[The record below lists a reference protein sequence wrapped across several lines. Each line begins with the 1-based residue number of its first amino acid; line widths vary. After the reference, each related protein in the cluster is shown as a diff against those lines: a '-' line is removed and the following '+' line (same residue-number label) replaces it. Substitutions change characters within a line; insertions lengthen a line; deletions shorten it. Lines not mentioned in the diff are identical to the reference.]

1 MGRMRLPCWE
11 CGEKIMVDE
20 QAPADGLAAAGWV
33 LTKGETYCWRCA
45 VQRGLKGAPAAVDDQ
60 SPIGVPEFLRRP
72 APPGHALGDPRT
84 REALERYRRRGWL
97 WIAAGVAAVA
107 AMVVIGPPAVQ
118 RTGEVQGWTKLW
130 WEAFSLGLVG
140 VLAGVVVFRRAR
152 RWQLT
157 LGSMPWRSCRARFI
171 SVTSR
176 RGRSGIELTA
186 RDDATPSPIVL
197 MALSPGM
204 RGRERALAGQ
214 SEVWVATA
222 PSGQSVIAIP
232 GTLDLF
238 AAAPPKGRSCRTLI
252 DAHRRGL
259 SHVGV
264 RRRGLRI
271 AVYGVV
277 LAAQAVWVIVALT
290 NPPPGPDGPIPVPAG
305 TSITRAGPVPGAWA
319 ATGTVMSAVGSSEA
333 VGGQLVRA
341 WSISRQCSAGSCAY
355 YVVRQTAYAPVRARL
370 RPRGG
375 LWYAQFSPETA
386 PCAISDGRTLYW
398 QNQTRFLFRFSS
410 DGRTVAA
417 GERNYSYAP
426 DCGYGL
432 VTVSWAGSLV
442 ADPAAGSGA
451 AVPAVQATGA

>member
-1 MGRMRLPCWE
+1 VGRMRLPCWT
-11 CGEKIMVDE
+11 CGEKIMVDDRT
-20 QAPADGLAAAGWV
+20 PADGLAAAGWV

-45 VQRGLKGAPAAVDDQ
+45 VQRGLRGAPATADDQ

-72 APPGHALGDPRT
+72 VPQGQALGDPRT

-107 AMVVIGPPAVQ
+107 AMVVIGPPALP
-118 RTGEVQGWTKLW
+118 RTGEAQGWMKLW
-130 WEAFSLGLVG
+130 WEGMSLGLFG
-140 VLAGVVVFRRAR
+140 VLAGVAVFRRAR
-152 RWQLT
+152 RWRLT
-157 LGSMPWRSCRARFI
+157 LASMPWRCCRSRLI

-176 RGRSGIELTA
+176 RGRSGVELTA
-186 RDDATPSPIVL
+186 CDDASPTPIVL
-197 MALSPGM
+197 MALSSGM

-214 SEVWVATA
+214 SEVWIATA
-222 PSGQSVIAIP
+222 SGGQSVIAIP

-238 AAAPPKGRSCRTLI
+238 AAAPPKGRSCRALI

-259 SHVGV
+259 THVGV

-271 AVYGVV
+271 ALYGIA
-277 LAAQAVWVIVALT
+277 LGAQAVWVVVALT
-290 NPPPGPDGPIPVPAG
+290 NPRPGLDGPIPVPAG
-305 TSITRAGPVPGAWA
+305 PSTARAGPVPGMWT
-319 ATGTVMSAVGSSEA
+319 ATGTVMSDAGSSEA

-355 YVVRQTAYAPVRARL
+355 YVARQTAYAPVRARL
-370 RPRGG
+370 RPRGR

-398 QNQTRFLFRFSS
+398 QNQTRFLFRFSP
-410 DGRTVAA
+410 DGRTVTA

-426 DCGYGL
+426 ACGYGL

-442 ADPAAGSGA
+442 GDTGAGSGTL
-451 AVPAVQATGA
+451 VPAVQTMGA